1 MSILKN
7 KWYNFSQFSFFLLT
21 AFGESNTID
30 RIWLIES
37 DVKKIGKNIVIFLEI
52 RTMLLDDIS

>member
-52 RTMLLDDIS
+52 RTMLLNDIS